1 MIVFGRRE
9 FERAKSS
16 NIEFAEVFVRQDADQ
31 ETLTI
36 AQSATA
42 DPAAFLATLSD
53 DVFSKLMFGDRPE
66 FIIGVAS
73 RPSTSLADFKF
84 SPPGFVL
91 VLQAIEKPGNLGA
104 ILRSADACG
113 AAAVLLADSE
123 TDFYH
128 PNSIR
133 SSTGVVFKIP
143 TAAGSSQEIQ
153 DWIAENR
160 LRVLT
165 AIVEGATDLFDADLT
180 GDLAIV
186 LGNEAKGLD
195 DQWRDQKFEPIRLPM
210 NGLADSLNVSVTA
223 SVMMYEAIRQRGSSR

>member
-9 FERAKSS
+9 FERAKRSGV
-16 NIEFAEVFVRQDADQ
+16 EFAEVFVRQDADQ
-31 ETLTI
+31 EVLAM
-36 AQSATA
+36 AQSATV
-42 DPAAFLATLSD
+42 DPTTFLATVSN

-73 RPSTSLADFKF
+73 RPSTLLADLRF

-133 SSTGVVFKIP
+133 SSTGVVFTLP
-143 TAAGSSQEIQ
+143 TASASSQEIQ
-153 DWIAENR
+153 DWLAENQ

-165 AIVEGATDLFDADLT
+165 AIVEGSTDLFDADLT

-195 DQWRDQKFEPIRLPM
+195 AQWRDQRFEPIRLPM

-223 SVMMYEAIRQRGSSR
+223 SVMMYEAIRQRGTIR

>member
-9 FERAKSS
+9 FARAQKS
-16 NIEFAEVFVRQDADQ
+16 NVEFAEVFVRQDADQ
-31 ETLTI
+31 EILAI
-36 AQSATA
+36 AHSATV
-42 DPAAFLATLSD
+42 DSAAFLATVSD
-53 DVFSKLMFGDRPE
+53 DVFSKMMFGDRAE
-66 FIIGVAS
+66 FLIGVAP
-73 RPSTSLADFKF
+73 RPSTSLANLKF
-84 SPPGFVL
+84 SPPGFAL

-128 PNSIR
+128 PSSIR
-133 SSTGVVFKIP
+133 SSTGVVFTLP
-143 TAAGSSQEIQ
+143 VATGSSTEIQ
-153 DWIAENR
+153 EWICEKQ

-165 AIVEGATDLFDADLT
+165 AIVEGATELFDADLT

-186 LGNEAKGLD
+186 LGNEARGLD
-195 DQWRDQKFEPIRLPM
+195 GQWRHQSFEPIRLPM

-223 SVMMYEAIRQRGSSR
+223 SVIMFEAIRQRG

>member
-1 MIVFGRRE
+1 MIVFGQRE
-9 FERAKSS
+9 FERAKRS
-16 NIEFAEVFVRQDADQ
+16 NIEFAEVFVHQDADQ
-31 ETLTI
+31 EILAM

-42 DPAAFLATLSD
+42 DPAAFLATVSKE
-53 DVFSKLMFGDRPE
+53 VFSKLMFGDRPD
-66 FIIGVAS
+66 FIIGVAP
-73 RPSTSLADFKF
+73 RPSTSLADLKF

-104 ILRSADACG
+104 ILRSADACS

-133 SSTGVVFKIP
+133 SSTGVVFTIP
-143 TAAGSSQEIQ
+143 IAAGSSKEIQ
-153 DWIAENR
+153 DWISQNQ

-180 GDLAIV
+180 GNLAIV
-186 LGNEAKGLD
+186 LGNEARGLD
-195 DQWRDQKFEPIRLPM
+195 HQWRDQSFEPIRLPM
-210 NGLADSLNVSVTA
+210 NGVADSLNVSVTA
-223 SVMMYEAIRQRGSSR
+223 SVMMYEAIRQRSSN

>member
-9 FERAKSS
+9 FERAQKS
-16 NIEFAEVFVRQDADQ
+16 NVKFAEVFVRQDADQ
-31 ETLTI
+31 EILAI
-36 AQSATA
+36 AHSATA
-42 DPAAFLATLSD
+42 GPEAFLATVSD
-53 DVFSKLMFGDRPE
+53 DVFSKMMFGDRPE
-66 FIIGVAS
+66 LLIGVAP
-73 RPSTSLADFKF
+73 RPSTSLANLKF

-133 SSTGVVFKIP
+133 SSTGVVFTLP
-143 TAAGSSQEIQ
+143 VAAGSSNEIQ
-153 DWIAENR
+153 EWISEKQ

-165 AIVEGATDLFDADLT
+165 AIVEGATELFDADLT
-180 GDLAIV
+180 GNLAIV

-195 DQWRDQKFEPIRLPM
+195 DQWRHQSFEPIRLPM
-210 NGLADSLNVSVTA
+210 DGLADSLNVSVTA
-223 SVMMYEAIRQRGSSR
+223 SVIMFEAIRQRG